1 MKKSKRDWILLI
13 IFLVL
18 AVAINVY
25 IIYHACLNGAASS
38 EASQGVVEVSED
50 VVNTVKPGT
59 ITEANHDSFA
69 TFIRKAFG
77 HFGLFVISGI
87 FTSLATYFIIK
98 DTKWYTKGIGIGISF
113 VFGFLLA
120 MTTEIIQLNVP
131 GRSGEFVDVV
141 IDTSGYLL
149 GLGIVVLILFLAL
162 RHQKK
167 KATNID

>member
-13 IFLVL
+13 VFLVL
-18 AVAINVY
+18 AVLINVY
-25 IIYHACLNGAASS
+25 IIYHACLNGADSS

-59 ITEANHDSFA
+59 VNETNYDQFA

-87 FTSLATYFIIK
+87 FTSLTTYFAIK
-98 DTKWYTKGIGIGISF
+98 DTKWYKMGIGISF

-131 GRSGEFVDVV
+131 GRSGEFIDVL
-141 IDTSGYLL
+141 IDTSGYVL
-149 GLGIVVLILFLAL
+149 GLGIVALILFLVL

-167 KATNID
+167 KPANVD